1 MRIGAA
7 GAIGDSFI
15 KISSLP
21 DAAFG
26 ANVLRSRKVQAK

>member
-7 GAIGDSFI
+7 GAFI

-21 DAAFG
+21 DTAFG